1 MIRIKSLSLLFFL
14 ILLAISCQKNDQDEF
29 AVAEPVDYYLRNED
43 KLNQNSGTSDEWI
56 YISKYIYPG
65 SQVNSISWDVYL
77 EKNIVKGY
85 VGCDLIF
92 YTDSDCEVR
101 LDFILKDG
109 SDETIF
115 ITQNV
120 EIPHINET
128 TAFEYERDPAESPL
142 EGSNPM
148 AGRNQYLILRIT
160 HISGSDPVQVLFD
173 AAPGFMGCSFITVF
187 HDK

>member
-1 MIRIKSLSLLFFL
+1 MGIKNLFLLFFL
-14 ILLAISCQKNDQDEF
+14 ILLVFSCKKDDSEEF
-29 AVAEPVDYYLRNED
+29 TVAEPVVYYLRHED
-43 KLNQNSGTSDEWI
+43 KLSQTPGTSDDWI

-65 SQVNSISWDVYL
+65 TQINSISWDVYL

-92 YTDSDCEVR
+92 YTDSDCKVR

-109 SDETIF
+109 SDETI
-115 ITQNV
+115 IVTKDV
-120 EIPHINET
+120 EIPHISET
-128 TAFEYERDPAESPL
+128 AAFQYNKDPASSPL
-142 EGSNPM
+142 EGTNPM
-148 AGRNQYLILRIT
+148 AGRNKYLILRIT

-173 AAPGFMGCSFITVF
+173 AAPGFMGCSSITIF